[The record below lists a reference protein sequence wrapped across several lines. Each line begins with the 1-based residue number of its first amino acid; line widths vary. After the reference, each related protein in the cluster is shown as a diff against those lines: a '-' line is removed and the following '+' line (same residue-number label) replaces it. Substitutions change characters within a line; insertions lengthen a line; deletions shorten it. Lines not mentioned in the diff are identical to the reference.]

1 MQSILK
7 VKVKS
12 SKSKKAWKVRP
23 IEVVTPFYIRD
34 EDSYI
39 LF

>member
-1 MQSILK
+1 MQSIFK

-12 SKSKKAWKVRP
+12 SKFKKAWKVRP
-23 IEVVTPFYIRD
+23 MKVVTPFYIMD